1 MLAKIA
7 SGYLAGIAIFR
18 FHNYLK
24 SKPEK
29 VESNTES
36 SFLEFLD
43 TKLVDV
49 ENKESAE
56 NIINEFSQQKQ
67 LEGECST
74 KSF

>member
-24 SKPEK
+24 SKQEK